1 MKAIVILIVNI
12 LLLVS
17 CNSKN
22 ETSLPAKKI
31 PETKTS
37 SLKES
42 DKIKVL
48 NFATFH
54 MGTTTDAYS
63 VDYDHTS
70 DKSKNETYAIAKALA
85 AFKPTVICVERVP
98 SETQNLLNDYQ
109 KYLKDDNHKPNY
121 HGEIGLVA
129 YPLGK
134 IAEVSK
140 IYGIDERET
149 APYNYNIGNELKN
162 QIDTITVA
170 EYVKSTA
177 ATLEAFEHLSTLEK
191 LKAVN
196 TPEYHDLFVNFNA
209 NMLTHVATKD
219 GFEGADE
226 AAKLYRRNLRIYSNI
241 NKLPL
246 TKNDRVF
253 IIMGG
258 AHTAMLN
265 DFMKRS
271 SKYELVRVND
281 YLNI

>member
-22 ETSLPAKKI
+22 ETSLPAKKT

-37 SLKES
+37 SLKETG
-42 DKIKVL
+42 KIKVL

-54 MGTTTDAYS
+54 MGSTTDAHS

-70 DKSKNETYAIAKALA
+70 DKSKNETYAIAEALA

-98 SETQNLLNDYQ
+98 SETQNILNDYQ
-109 KYLKDDNHKPNY
+109 KYLKEDNHKPNY
-121 HGEIGLVA
+121 YGEIGLVA

-134 IAEVSK
+134 IAGVSK
-140 IYGIDERET
+140 IYGIDEHET
-149 APYNYNIGNELKN
+149 APYNYNIGNELKH
-162 QIDTITVA
+162 QVDTVTVA
-170 EYVKSTA
+170 EYRKTTA
-177 ATLEAFEHLSTLEK
+177 TILQNFERLSTLDK
-191 LKAVN
+191 LKAIN
-196 TPEYHDLFVNFNA
+196 SAEYQDLLINFNA
-209 NMLTHVATKD
+209 NMLTHTATKE

-226 AAKLYRRNLRIYSNI
+226 AAKFYRRNLRIYTNI

-271 SKYELVRVND
+271 SKYELVEVND
-281 YLNI
+281 YLGS